1 MAQTLFKLRFTERLA
16 ALASVAVAHVRFQVP
31 QHDH

>member
-1 MAQTLFKLRFTERLA
+1 MAQTLFKLVVTERLA
-16 ALASVAVAHVRFQVP
+16 ALASCAVAHVRFQVP

>member
-16 ALASVAVAHVRFQVP
+16 ALVSFALAHLRFKVP